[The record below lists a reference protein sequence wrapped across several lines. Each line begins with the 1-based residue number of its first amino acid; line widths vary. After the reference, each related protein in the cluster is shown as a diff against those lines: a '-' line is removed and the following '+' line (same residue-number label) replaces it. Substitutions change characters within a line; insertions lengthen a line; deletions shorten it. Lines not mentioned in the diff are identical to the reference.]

1 MDASIGAAGF
11 PTVQIGLRFFQA
23 LEAFSLERR
32 FLGVS
37 DGGLDFAFAIG
48 IFDPAG

>member
-1 MDASIGAAGF
+1 MI
-11 PTVQIGLRFFQA
+11 QIGLGFFQA

-32 FLGVS
+32 FLGVAN
-37 DGGLDFAFAIG
+37 GGLDFPFAIG